1 MNLTA
6 QHIVLGVSAVV
17 LAVGAAGGLC
27 EQSPTVPHVRA
38 EQLQLLQQGPAAAT
52 AEPWAVLGALWE
64 SGIQRGNNF

>member
-1 MNLTA
+1 MNRTA

-52 AEPWAVLGALWE
+52 AEP
-64 SGIQRGNNF
+64 